1 MKKIL
6 AVSLLFGASAMA
18 ATMTG
23 VISDSMCGAKHADKL
38 NAACV
43 KKCVEGGAAAVFVSN
58 GKVYKI
64 ADASKD
70 KVSDHLGQKV
80 KVQGSVEGDT
90 VTIESVSAE
99 AGS

>member
-23 VISDSMCGAKHADKL
+23 VISDSMCGAKHAEKL

-43 KKCVEGGAAAVFVSN
+43 KKCVEGGAAAVFVSD

-80 KVQGSVEGDT
+80 KVHGSVEGDT